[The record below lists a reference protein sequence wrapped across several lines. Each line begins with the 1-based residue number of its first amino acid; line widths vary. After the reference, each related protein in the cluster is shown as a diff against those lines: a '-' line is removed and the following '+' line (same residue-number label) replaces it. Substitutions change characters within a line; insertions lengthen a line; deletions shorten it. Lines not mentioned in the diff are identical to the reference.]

1 MARDDT
7 VKGPSDERNV
17 DMMHRMDRWMA
28 EIKYFDGT
36 QQTVALDE
44 IRDLHDLIELGPDWH
59 TIGVIEIR
67 LNRPA
72 LEPKRIASKE
82 EL

>member
-1 MARDDT
+1 
-7 VKGPSDERNV
+7 
-17 DMMHRMDRWMA
+17 
-28 EIKYFDGT
+28 
-36 QQTVALDE
+36 VALDE